1 MLSLDDLLR
10 RLAGEMGQ
18 VASAIARARR
28 EPYEYVPL

>member
-18 VASAIARARR
+18 VASAIARAQR